1 MHAQTHQSDPR
12 ILGRRTLAADHR
24 HLATLLQP
32 GMSVLD
38 VGCGTGAITAGIAEA
53 VGLEGRVIGVD
64 RDAGLLA
71 HARRL
76 HPQLSFAQA
85 TATQLPYQAQFDI
98 VTAARTLQW
107 ISDPATAI
115 ANMKAAARPG
125 GLVVV
130 LDYNHAANT
139 WHPQPPPEF
148 RLFYAAFLTWR
159 ASHGWDNQM
168 ASHLPMLFEATGLTR
183 IESHAQDEIAKS
195 GDQQTQLWLEVID
208 NVGPPIVH
216 SGFIS
221 DAQLAA
227 AKSTYA
233 AWAITT
239 LETQTLNL
247 AAVVGRVPVG
257 RVPNFC

>member
-1 MHAQTHQSDPR
+1 MHAQTHQSDPQ
-12 ILGRRTLAADHR
+12 ILGRRTLSADHR
-24 HLATLLQP
+24 HLATLLRP

-38 VGCGTGAITAGIAEA
+38 LGCGTGAITRGIAEA
-53 VGLEGRVIGVD
+53 VGPEGRVVGVD

-115 ANMKAAARPG
+115 ANMKAAVRPG

-139 WHPQPPPEF
+139 WHPEPPPEF
-148 RLFYAAFLTWR
+148 RFFYSAFLAWR
-159 ASHGWDNQM
+159 ASHGWDNRM
-168 ASHLPMLFEATGLTR
+168 ADHLPMLFEAAGLTQ
-183 IESHAQDEIAKS
+183 IESHAQNEIAKN
-195 GDQQTQLWLEVID
+195 GDQQTELWLEVID
-208 NVGPPIVH
+208 NVGSQIARG
-216 SGFIS
+216 GFIS
-221 DAQLAA
+221 DAQLIEAKAA
-227 AKSTYA
+227 YTG
-233 AWAITT
+233 WALTA
-239 LETQTLNL
+239 LLTQTLNL
-247 AAVVGRVPVG
+247 AAVVGRAP
-257 RVPNFC
+257 R

>member
-1 MHAQTHQSDPR
+1 MHVQNHQSDPR
-12 ILGRRTLAADHR
+12 ILGRRTLASDHR
-24 HLATLLQP
+24 HLATLLEP

-53 VGLEGRVIGVD
+53 VGPEGRVVGVD

-76 HPQLSFAQA
+76 HPHLCFAQA
-85 TATQLPYQAQFDI
+85 TATQLPFHQHFDI

-107 ISDPATAI
+107 IGDPANAI

-125 GLVVV
+125 GLIVV

-139 WHPQPPPEF
+139 WHPEPPPEF
-148 RLFYAAFLTWR
+148 RCFYSAFLSWR
-159 ASHGWDNQM
+159 DSHGWDNRM
-168 ASHLPMLFEATGLTR
+168 AHHLPTLFEAAGLTQ
-183 IESHAQDEIAKS
+183 IESYAQDEIAKS
-195 GDQQTQLWLEVID
+195 GAQQTQLWLEVID
-208 NVGPPIVH
+208 NIGAQVVR

-221 DAQLAA
+221 DAQLTA

-233 AWAITT
+233 GWVLTA

-247 AAVVGRVPVG
+247 AAIVG

>member
-1 MHAQTHQSDPR
+1 MHDQTHQSDPR

-38 VGCGTGAITAGIAEA
+38 LGCGTGAITAGIAEA
-53 VGLEGRVIGVD
+53 VGPEGRVVGVD

-71 HARRL
+71 HALRL
-76 HPQLSFAQA
+76 HPELSFVQA
-85 TATQLPYQAQFDI
+85 TATQLPYRAQFDI

-130 LDYNHAANT
+130 LDYNHAANI

-168 ASHLPMLFEATGLTR
+168 ANHLPMLFAAAGLTQ
-183 IESHAQDEIAKS
+183 IESHAEDEIARS
-195 GDQQTQLWLEVID
+195 GDQQTQLWLEVIE
-208 NVGPPIVH
+208 NVGAQIVR
-216 SGFIS
+216 SGFIG
-221 DAQLAA
+221 DAQLSA
-227 AKSTYA
+227 AKTTYA
-233 AWAITT
+233 GWTVTA
-239 LETQTLNL
+239 LLTQTLNL
-247 AAVVGRVPVG
+247 AAVVGRVPI
-257 RVPNFC
+257 